1 VNKKMAAAM
10 AILLILAGGGAVWAN
25 GSSTYKEIGA
35 YFEKI
40 QLVIN
45 NQYVP
50 ISREAIIYEGTVY
63 VPMRELG
70 IRLGAEVSWNPE
82 IQAVEYT
89 FTPNRWSALNLA
101 GRQGLY
107 QYIIMENDSIMRSM
121 AEALRGDDLDLLQ
134 EAAERY
140 DRLVRFATELN
151 EHDRERDL
159 SDIVEWLTKIRAAA
173 ELLHTGWATRNL
185 DDYDLAMDIFQ
196 SNERLLLNRL
206 QTIMNEM
213 GQ

>member
-1 VNKKMAAAM
+1 MNKKMAAAM
-10 AILLILAGGGAVWAN
+10 AILLILAGGGAVWAS

-40 QLVIN
+40 QLGIN

-121 AEALRGDDLDLLQ
+121 AEALRSDDLDLLQ

-140 DRLVRFATELN
+140 DRLVRFATELD

-185 DDYDLAMDIFQ
+185 DDYYLAMDIFQ